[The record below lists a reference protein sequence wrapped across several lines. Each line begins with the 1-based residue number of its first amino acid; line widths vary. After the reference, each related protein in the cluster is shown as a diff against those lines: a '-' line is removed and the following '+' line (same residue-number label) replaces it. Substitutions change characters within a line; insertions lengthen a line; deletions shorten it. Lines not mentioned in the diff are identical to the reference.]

1 MNIRMINFPFC
12 YSCEEEFIWKLKKLH
27 YTVEDGIAVVQLD
40 YPKNLNAIDE
50 EMADE
55 LLYVVQA
62 AEADESV
69 KVVVFKGSPR
79 AFSAGGDIGYFYQLI
94 KAGGDVNMDGLIG
107 KVGKVTDGLK
117 KMSKM
122 VIASVSGAA
131 AGAGASLALT
141 ADFIICSENAKFIM
155 AFVNLGLVP
164 DTGGSYLLVKQLGPK
179 RAMDICATG
188 RPVSA
193 QEAKDLGIVY
203 RIVPNEDLD
212 GETMKFAK
220 KLASGPIISY
230 KNIKRQIYAA
240 AFAEYQHYLENIEVP
255 CQRECARTKDFAEG
269 VCAFMEKRRPYF
281 TGQ

>member
-1 MNIRMINFPFC
+1 M
-12 YSCEEEFIWKLKKLH
+12 KLKKLH

-203 RIVPNEDLD
+203 RIVPNEDL
-212 GETMKFAK
+212 
-220 KLASGPIISY
+220 P
-230 KNIKRQIYAA
+230 
-240 AFAEYQHYLENIEVP
+240 
-255 CQRECARTKDFAEG
+255 
-269 VCAFMEKRRPYF
+269 RR
-281 TGQ
+281 

>member
-1 MNIRMINFPFC
+1 
-12 YSCEEEFIWKLKKLH
+12 
-27 YTVEDGIAVVQLD
+27 
-40 YPKNLNAIDE
+40 
-50 EMADE
+50 
-55 LLYVVQA
+55 
-62 AEADESV
+62 
-69 KVVVFKGSPR
+69 
-79 AFSAGGDIGYFYQLI
+79 
-94 KAGGDVNMDGLIG
+94 
-107 KVGKVTDGLK
+107 
-117 KMSKM
+117 M

-220 KLASGPIISY
+220 KLASGRSFPTRISSARSMQPPLPNTSTTWKISKSRASANVPGPRISPKASARSWKNGVPILPAS
-230 KNIKRQIYAA
+230 KAA
-240 AFAEYQHYLENIEVP
+240 L
-255 CQRECARTKDFAEG
+255 
-269 VCAFMEKRRPYF
+269 
-281 TGQ
+281 